1 MPRQFP
7 AAPLRSLPFAPFP
20 PRDRVVL
27 SSSGAVGQRAP
38 TVRRKTI
45 ACRNSLGSLKPFTA
59 CRIAGACSCE
69 CVVCFSTLLYKLY
82 NGCVLLQKVDLNS
95 DAVKNALA
103 AAMAA
108 AAAPKPA
115 GKFMPRCRA
124 ECVSDWVVVTLNY
137 HGATSRL
144 HCSERFWPTACMHCI
159 GADQSADSERG
170 ARAADSA
177 PCVFNTSEP
186 RALACVCAGTAPPSK
201 PGAPRPPS
209 RGRGAQGR
217 GSAR

>member
-1 MPRQFP
+1 M
-7 AAPLRSLPFAPFP
+7 
-20 PRDRVVL
+20 
-27 SSSGAVGQRAP
+27 
-38 TVRRKTI
+38 RRKTI

-124 ECVSDWVVVTLNY
+124 ECVSDWVVVPLNY
-137 HGATSRL
+137 HGATKRSRKAVCISVRNVSGPL
-144 HCSERFWPTACMHCI
+144 HALHCI

-186 RALACVCAGTAPPSK
+186 RALACVCAGTAPSSK